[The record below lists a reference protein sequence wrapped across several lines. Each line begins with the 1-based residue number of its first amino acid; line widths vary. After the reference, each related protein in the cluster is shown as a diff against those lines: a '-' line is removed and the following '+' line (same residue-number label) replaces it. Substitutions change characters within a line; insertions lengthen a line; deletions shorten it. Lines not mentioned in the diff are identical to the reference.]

1 MADNTVLKDLLK
13 DYDRKQ
19 QIAVYDLENRRKEL
33 YSRIPRLQ
41 EIETELNHYAIQS
54 AKSILSEKNNNAL
67 KELQSKV
74 NSLKQE
80 RISILKKD
88 IQHFLCYS

>member
-41 EIETELNHYAIQS
+41 EIETELNHYAI
-54 AKSILSEKNNNAL
+54 
-67 KELQSKV
+67 
-74 NSLKQE
+74 
-80 RISILKKD
+80 
-88 IQHFLCYS
+88 